1 MANKPNNPSLWSKAK
16 SLAKQKFDVYPS
28 AYANG
33 WAAKWYKGK
42 GGTWRK
48 AQFGMEISNK
58 DISIPPLPFYYET
71 GGEDVS
77 EYSPNLPQMQ
87 AGGEPDGGM
96 ALQQMNAVI
105 DKLSKL
111 RKFITP
117 DSDLEPWISSKLAV
131 MDHYADAVS
140 DYMTYS
146 ENPEM
151 RIGGSLPRYQKAG
164 RLNESVGA
172 DAQKIGKCGLEG
184 SSAGSGC
191 DPLVDRPATKQELYP
206 TRYATLY
213 SQLPSDRKERKAFI
227 QNFDQLRGTNPALAG
242 YSPEDYAAAAYEANI
257 YNNYFG
263 GDRQGKYYNPET
275 GALIPEMESSVR
287 PNSAAAYYRTK
298 FPKADRI
305 TPEQIIG
312 LMPLEQR
319 KALIAAGYKQKKG
332 GSLPRMQ
339 SAGQCPEGFVF
350 LEEVGD
356 CVPLDMFGTDVA
368 PTRGISRS
376 GIELSYPKFSIG
388 YNYATDP
395 FGRKTHDMKFSLPE
409 AFRKR
414 GSLNLSGTYTPRQ
427 SWAAN
432 LDSDF
437 RFAKRD
443 AERAPRLTL
452 NASVDKFF
460 GDPELSEMSRMERLL
475 PPQKTLNYNIEAG
488 LNIPLRKQGNLK
500 ISGSYGKQAM
510 KYGGWLDEY
519 KN

>member
-1 MANKPNNPSLWSKAK
+1 MIKRADGSYSQRGLWDNIRANKGSGKKPTKQMLEQERKIKA
-16 SLAKQKFDVYPS
+16 
-28 AYANG
+28 
-33 WAAKWYKGK
+33 
-42 GGTWRK
+42 K
-48 AQFGMEISNK
+48 AQFGMEIANR
-58 DISIPPLPFYYET
+58 DISIPTLPIYA
-71 GGEDVS
+71 
-77 EYSPNLPQMQ
+77 Q
-87 AGGEPDGGM
+87 GGEPDGGM
-96 ALQQMNAVI
+96 ALQQMAAVI
-105 DKLSKL
+105 DKLNKL
-111 RKFITP
+111 RKFIKPNT
-117 DSDLEPWISSKLAV
+117 DLEPWISSKIAV

-140 DYMTYS
+140 DYMTYGNEYQDGGDMVDEYS
-146 ENPEM
+146 PNLPQM
-151 RIGGSLPRYQKAG
+151 RMAGSLPRYQKAG

-184 SSAGSGC
+184 STAGSGC

-206 TRYATLY
+206 TKYSTLY
-213 SQLPSDRKERKAFI
+213 SQLPSDRKERKAFT
-227 QNFDQLRGTNPALAG
+227 QNFDQLRASNPALAG
-242 YSPEDYAAAAYEANI
+242 YSPEDYAAAMYEANI

-275 GALIPEMESSVR
+275 GMLLPGMESSVR

-319 KALIAAGYKQKKG
+319 KALIAAGYKKQG

-339 SAGQCPEGFVF
+339 NAGQCPEGFVF

-356 CVPLDMFGTDVA
+356 CVPLDMLGPDVA
-368 PTRGISRS
+368 PTRGNTRT
-376 GIELSYPKFSIG
+376 GIELSYPKFSLG
-388 YNYATDP
+388 YNYSTDP
-395 FGRKTHDMKFSLPE
+395 FGRRTHDMKFSLPE

-414 GSLNLSGTYTPRQ
+414 GSLNLSGNYTPGQ

-437 RFAKRD
+437 TFGKRD

-460 GDPELSEMSRMERLL
+460 GDPELSQMSRMERLL
-475 PPQKTLNYNIEAG
+475 PPQKTLNYNVEAG

-500 ISGSYGKQAM
+500 ISGSYGKRAM

-519 KN
+519 KK